1 MSHRLVYKILGYLS
15 LVIGA
20 LAALSIYRIQF
31 SFYGILLGLLGF
43 IISGINIFMNTK
55 YYSEEEKYPKG
66 YIGMVLSSV
75 PVLFMLFVIMKHRH

>member
-15 LVIGA
+15 IVIGV

-31 SFYGILLGLLGF
+31 AFYGIALGIFGF
-43 IISGINIFMNTK
+43 IISGINIFLNAK

-66 YIGMVLSSV
+66 YIGMVLSSL

>member
-1 MSHRLVYKILGYLS
+1 MSHRLIYKMLGYLS
-15 LVIGA
+15 ILIGV

-31 SFYGILLGLLGF
+31 AFYGIALGLLGF
-43 IISGINIFMNTK
+43 IVSGLNIFLNVK

-66 YIGMVLSSV
+66 YMGMVLSSI

>member
-15 LVIGA
+15 LFIGA

>member
-31 SFYGILLGLLGF
+31 SFYGIALGFLGF
-43 IISGINIFMNTK
+43 IISGINIFLNTK
-55 YYSEEEKYPKG
+55 YYYEEEKYPHG

-75 PVLFMLFVIMKHRH
+75 PILFMLFVIMKHRH